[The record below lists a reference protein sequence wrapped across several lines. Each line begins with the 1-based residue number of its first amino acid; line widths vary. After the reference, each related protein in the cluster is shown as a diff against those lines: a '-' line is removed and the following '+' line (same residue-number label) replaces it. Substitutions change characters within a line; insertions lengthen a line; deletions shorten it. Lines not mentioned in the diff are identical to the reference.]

1 MTADRTARAE
11 EILIKDLCK
20 EEGVT
25 SEGTT
30 TTKEEG
36 EEIFSHIIMTQ
47 INIILIMSHP
57 RLKITSLKSQSKKI
71 FIM

>member
-1 MTADRTARAE
+1 MTADQTARAE

-20 EEGVT
+20 EGGAT
-25 SEGTT
+25 SEET

-36 EEIFSHIIMTQ
+36 EEIFSHTIMTQ
-47 INIILIMSHP
+47 INIILIMRHP